1 MFLEITKH
9 LLDPRSKSVIAQSH
23 AFVRQ
28 VGGQAPG
35 LLLTTFPMDQQVDP
49 EDVVASQITATQPE
63 ALSGFLDEAA
73 EGLPTL
79 CFVEPQASI
88 RFLAQDI
95 EPMPAFQLSE
105 YADSTK
111 FTVTDQENGCSSRD
125 QAAYIGQQS
134 QLLASTAVSADMRD
148 PGPGD
153 RDGSFAVGQT
163 DDQQLMSG
171 ANLGAIDDQADLTQI
186 PILSGQPLPGDR
198 LIPVSHPNGRIT
210 QETPHAPNRAQQLG
224 FSWDFSS
231 DLAQGHRS
239 ALVDPH
245 QQPNEVSHPGIM
257 GRYSWPSSQCCNC
270 AKPFYRVAIHPS
282 FGAL

>member
-1 MFLEITKH
+1 
-9 LLDPRSKSVIAQSH
+9 
-23 AFVRQ
+23 
-28 VGGQAPG
+28 
-35 LLLTTFPMDQQVDP
+35 MDQQVDP

-105 YADSTK
+105 YAYSTE

-125 QAAYIGQQS
+125 QAAYISQQS
-134 QLLASTAVSADMRD
+134 QLLASTAVPADMRD

-171 ANLGAIDDQADLTQI
+171 ANLGAIDDQADLAQI

-198 LIPVSHPNGRIT
+198 LIPSPVKRGIPDPHPDGRIIQEAT
-210 QETPHAPNRAQQLG
+210 QATNGAQQLG
-224 FSWDFSS
+224 FSWNFSS
-231 DLAQGHRS
+231 DLTQGHRS
-239 ALVDPH
+239 ALVDSHH
-245 QQPNEVSHPGIM
+245 QPYEVSHL
-257 GRYSWPSSQCCNC
+257 RYPLFWSQFPNSLKPCMILMVDRHRSPPSQVLCGNSTLTEGCEPIN
-270 AKPFYRVAIHPS
+270 YS
-282 FGAL
+282 FGKVSGS